1 MHLADDQG
9 WRIQITNKGRAPGD
23 TLDYTKLTSV
33 SGHTAMDTQEHGYR
47 DELGRTG
54 FYTQQQYR
62 SIVSYAA
69 ARHIM
74 VVPEIDSPAH
84 SNAMLHAFPELNS
97 ANSHPETTV
106 YGRCRRTALVPS
118 DTPPWTSAIPR
129 PGRLLRTSSAKS
141 PR

>member
-33 SGHTAMDTQEHGYR
+33 SGHTAMDTQGTATAMSWVAR
-47 DELGRTG
+47 D
-54 FYTQQQYR
+54 TQQQYR
-62 SIVSYAA
+62 SIVAYAA
-69 ARHIM
+69 AHIM
-74 VVPEIDSPAH
+74 VVPEMTAA

-97 ANSHPETTV
+97 ANSHPETATYGTV
-106 YGRCRRTALVPS
+106 PQNG
-118 DTPPWTSAIPR
+118 TSAVEYWTLTIQTWTA
-129 PGRLLRTSSAKS
+129 LRTSSAKS